1 RWIFTIPDMFGVS
14 RQAGI
19 FQTRIGGGRTIDV
32 DISGG
37 NLEGLFKAAGVM
49 FGMSRQELK
58 GYGVRP
64 VPSVEITFPEVNL
77 EPNRDRL
84 KANNMTARDLGV
96 ALDVLM
102 DGRKVGEYKQEGKKT
117 IDMVLKTAD
126 ESIRTPEELY
136 NSLIVTPGG
145 KVVPVS
151 SLAELVRTTGM
162 TQIRHLER
170 NRTVTLQV
178 TPPKEMPLQGAM
190 EKIDAEIITPVRAM
204 GLLKGIDVKMS
215 GAAEKLVQTREALK
229 WNFLLAALISYLL
242 MASLFGN
249 FIYPLIIMLTV
260 PLAGAGGFMGFTLLN
275 VLSSKPQPMDILTML
290 GFVILIGVVV
300 NNAILIVHQAM
311 NNVHNGMGYEEAVLE
326 STRSRLRPIYMS
338 AATSIFGMLPLV
350 IFPGSGSELYRGLGS
365 VILGGIAISTIFTV
379 FVIPSLLVFVI
390 RMEKPA
396 VQKADQPD

>member
-1 RWIFTIPDMFGVS
+1 
-14 RQAGI
+14 
-19 FQTRIGGGRTIDV
+19 
-32 DISGG
+32 
-37 NLEGLFKAAGVM
+37 M
-49 FGMSRQELK
+49 FGMSRKELK
-58 GYGVRP
+58 DYGVRP
-64 VPSVEITFPEVNL
+64 VPSVEITFPEVQL
-77 EPNRDRL
+77 KPNRDRL
-84 KANNMTARDLGV
+84 KANNMTAGDLGV

-102 DGRKVGEYKQEGKKT
+102 DGRKVGEYKQEGQKT

-136 NSLIVTPGG
+136 NSLMVTPGG

-170 NRTVTLQV
+170 SRTVTLQV
-178 TPPKEMPLQGAM
+178 TPPKEMPLQEAM
-190 EKIDAEIITPVRAM
+190 EKIDEDIIGPVRAM

-229 WNFLLAALISYLL
+229 WNFLLAAVISYLL

-275 VLSSKPQPMDILTML
+275 ILSSKPQPMDILTML

-300 NNAILIVHQAM
+300 NNAILIVHQAL
-311 NNVHNGMGYEEAVLE
+311 NNVHTGMDYREAVLE
-326 STRSRLRPIYMS
+326 STKSRLRPIYMS

-379 FVIPSLLVFVI
+379 FVIPSILVFVI

-396 VQKADQPD
+396 VQKTDQPVKSSP